1 MRSDL
6 PPAKAKTRGPEQS
19 GLADEERSA
28 IREAVDKAVA
38 NQGVSVSLSSWIAYD
53 LDLYRHK
60 FQDRQRMRSPADQ
73 RDSLGRVAEACR
85 AAAQKIAKEIQNA
98 PNAFD
103 SIAVASLYLDRNGV
117 VAGGF
122 EGLVAQLKLVAERA
136 DEWSNEA
143 NTLRSENLHN
153 EHTAVMLIASRW
165 AQITRTAP
173 TGKVF
178 RAMAIALLPLFEK
191 DSKKQRDNLSQAVT
205 QGLRFWESSMS
216 PGHEFGDIFLK
227 VKSSREKS

>member
-1 MRSDL
+1 MPHKRS
-6 PPAKAKTRGPEQS
+6 KATENGQEHS
-19 GLADEERSA
+19 GLMDEERSA
-28 IREAVDKAVA
+28 IRAAVDKAVA
-38 NQGVSVSLSSWIAYD
+38 SQNVSESLSLWIAYD
-53 LDLYRHK
+53 LDSYRRK

-85 AAAQKIAKEIQNA
+85 AAAQKIAREIQNA

-122 EGLVAQLKLVAERA
+122 EGLVTQLKLVAERA

-173 TGKVF
+173 TGKAF
-178 RAMAIALLPLFEK
+178 RGMAIALLPLFEK

-205 QGLRFWESSMS
+205 QGLKFWQSSMRA
-216 PGHEFGDIFLK
+216 GHECEDIFLN
-227 VKSSREKS
+227 VKSPREKS